1 MYLKQ
6 LKITDYKSF
15 FETTE
20 FNFEP
25 GFNVLLGANSSGK
38 TSVLEAI
45 CFHELANKPHRSILN
60 APAVDTM
67 IAGVSGTELRFV
79 SAIDELLKHLAP
91 GQDLF
96 IGVGN
101 QIGHSYSQDHEILK
115 QRLATEALNF
125 DMKFDQSVG
134 RWARLSFENW
144 PSMWRQHSGNTT
156 FPGLQIMA
164 KDGEVGQVS
173 NFGPGS
179 TDIDQLFNRL
189 IPKIYRFSSERSV
202 HPVSGHHANS
212 ELFPNSQNLA
222 YCINHLQS
230 DNPDLSK
237 ELNRLLNRVFPIIH
251 WVGAP
256 GNANSQFEL
265 KVHTSPSHLKRNDL
279 GVPIN
284 NVGTGV
290 GNALAMLYVA
300 LTAQMQRFILLEEPN
315 SFLHPRALRELLAI
329 LAEIGSK
336 HQFFITTHSSDVLR
350 TIKASTVTLLE
361 YDGQQTT
368 IKQTTGHKLHEL
380 QAGLIGLGISLTDL
394 HGCDKVLWVEGET
407 EEAIFPLLLKHFFP
421 ALAQGIAVLPLHA
434 TGDFE
439 SRKYEPKKVAA
450 IYEKLSKGNFL
461 APPMVAIALD
471 QERRKKSE
479 IVQIQKDCQGV
490 VYFLPRTM
498 LEDYL
503 LDPEAIAAVL
513 AIEAKAEITAGQVRQ
528 ALDEARTSGKCL
540 LHSRNTGDQELHA
553 ADVLNF
559 VFDVLVTV
567 EYRKTAHG
575 PQIAEWLIKNKPSE
589 FQDLKAWFELFLS
602 KTASAM

>member
-1 MYLKQ
+1 M
-6 LKITDYKSF
+6 
-15 FETTE
+15 
-20 FNFEP
+20 
-25 GFNVLLGANSSGK
+25 
-38 TSVLEAI
+38 
-45 CFHELANKPHRSILN
+45 
-60 APAVDTM
+60 
-67 IAGVSGTELRFV
+67 
-79 SAIDELLKHLAP
+79 
-91 GQDLF
+91 
-96 IGVGN
+96 
-101 QIGHSYSQDHEILK
+101 
-115 QRLATEALNF
+115 
-125 DMKFDQSVG
+125 
-134 RWARLSFENW
+134 
-144 PSMWRQHSGNTT
+144 
-156 FPGLQIMA
+156 
-164 KDGEVGQVS
+164 S
-173 NFGPGS
+173 NFGAGY
-179 TDIDQLFNRL
+179 TDIDQLCNRL

-202 HPVSGHHANS
+202 QPVYGHHPNS
-212 ELFPNSQNLA
+212 ELLPNSQNLA
-222 YCINHLQS
+222 SCINHLQS

-237 ELNRLLNRVFPIIH
+237 ELNSLLNRVVPTIH

-256 GNANSQFEL
+256 GNGNSQFEL
-265 KVHTSPSHLKRNDL
+265 KVHTNPSHLKRNDL
-279 GVPIN
+279 AVPIN

-300 LTAQMQRFILLEEPN
+300 LTAQTQRFILLEEPN

-329 LAEIGSK
+329 LAEVGSN

-380 QAGLIGLGISLTDL
+380 QAGLIDLGISLTDL

-421 ALAQGIAVLPLHA
+421 ELAQGIAVLPLDA

-471 QERRKKSE
+471 QERRTQSE

-513 AIEAKAEITAGQVRQ
+513 AIEAKTEITAGQVRQ